1 MANKPNAA
9 LAIAV
14 IMALANLLLDTA
26 NAQGRI
32 DWVETAYSDGA
43 HNAFTDLACWKG
55 AYYLGFRHAASHM
68 SMDGE
73 IRVMKSMDMKTWTP
87 CATVD
92 TFGDD
97 RDAKLVA
104 TDDTLYLYFGT
115 WDVVHKP
122 GRAVPDRGSV
132 RSYVAFTKDG
142 ATWSKAQ
149 GLYEPGFWLWR
160 IRYHDGAFYSA
171 AYTAVRPTP
180 PARETRILRSA
191 DGLDWD
197 LVSVLTKERMAGE
210 ADLLWRP
217 DGEVWVLSRTGDT
230 AGDAEW
236 FTSDAAMKVWK
247 SQATGTPIHSPVFA
261 TWKDRVFVAGRD
273 YRRGNSATK
282 IWEFTNGTCTE
293 IVTLPSRGDTGYPG
307 LLLDPTTLDTTSPAF
322 LITWY
327 SQHDAKNDEKD
338 RADIYA
344 ARVTVE
350 RE

>member
-1 MANKPNAA
+1 MTVANPLIDAA
-9 LAIAV
+9 RAE
-14 IMALANLLLDTA
+14 
-26 NAQGRI
+26 GRI
-32 DWVETAYSDGA
+32 DWMETAYSDGM
-43 HNAFTDLACWKG
+43 HNAFTDLAYWKG
-55 AYYLGFRHAASHM
+55 AYFLGFRHGASHM

-73 IRVMKSMDMKTWTP
+73 IRVMKSADMKTWTP

-115 WDVVHKP
+115 WDLVHKS
-122 GRAVPDRGSV
+122 GRATPDRGSV
-132 RSYVAFTKDG
+132 RSYAAFTKDG
-142 ATWSKAQ
+142 ATWSKVQ

-191 DGLDWD
+191 DGLDWA
-197 LVSVLTKERMAGE
+197 LVSVLTTERMAGE

-217 DGEVWVLSRTGDT
+217 DGAVWVLSRTGDA

-236 FTSDAAMKVWK
+236 FVSDSSMRTWTSKAIGA
-247 SQATGTPIHSPVFA
+247 PIHSPVFA
-261 TWKDRVFVAGRD
+261 VWKDRVFVAGRD
-273 YRRGNSATK
+273 FRRGDSTTK
-282 IWEFTNGTCTE
+282 IWEFKGGACRE
-293 IVTLPSRGDTGYPG
+293 VVTLPSRGDTGYPG
-307 LLLDPTTLDTTSPAF
+307 LVVDPATVNAATPAF
-322 LITWY
+322 FISWY
-327 SQHDAKNDEKD
+327 SQHDAHAGQKD

-344 ARVTVE
+344 ARVTVG